1 MVPIMPTTVTLDQ
14 AGRLVIPKSL
24 REELHL
30 DAGDTLA
37 LESEGEVLTLR
48 PVRSGSPLRKEQGV
62 WVFRSGKR
70 ISAAA
75 TDHALQDQREAHD
88 RQNLGRVL

>member
-1 MVPIMPTTVTLDQ
+1 
-14 AGRLVIPKSL
+14 
-24 REELHL
+24 
-30 DAGDTLA
+30 
-37 LESEGEVLTLR
+37 LTLR

-75 TDHALQDQREAHD
+75 TGQVLQEQREAHE
-88 RQNLGRVL
+88 RQNRGRVL